1 MTDMYSK
8 KAGSLLNY
16 FDCKKKSSSSESI
29 PSNSICQN
37 VKSSHISEQSVTTKG
52 QGHVNDFPEDDLDFM
67 MDDED
72 WNEADFMEPDKKK
85 FKIWRFWNKIN
96 FVQWTLFFLVILLF
110 CNLMQNWNKPV
121 QCNEHYTSF
130 VR

>member
-1 MTDMYSK
+1 MLLIYKLHMQYKDKQTVGTHKLILYSFTEKMTDLYSK

-29 PSNSICQN
+29 SSNSICQN

-85 FKIWRFWNKIN
+85 FKI
-96 FVQWTLFFLVILLF
+96 
-110 CNLMQNWNKPV
+110 
-121 QCNEHYTSF
+121 
-130 VR
+130 